1 MEKKMECKIK
11 KFHFLI
17 FFLLFFCFNSK
28 EDRDVNNKLFTYLLS
43 YRFLIQNINLS

>member
-1 MEKKMECKIK
+1 MGKKMEYKIK

-43 YRFLIQNINLS
+43 YRLPIQNINLS